1 MIKTKIG
8 ATTCKLVHANK
19 FYYVNFNKSAAADM
33 KREMKRVMSGAAATP
48 NEEKNT
54 EKQHVNNR
62 GTEESRKKSN
72 TSSTQL
78 GVTYCFTVMPLC
90 QLLINRAVGRR
101 LTTAWKL
108 ICWLFY
114 DKSIHQNRWKPK
126 MSLKKTTVKM
136 LEKIQNPKNVLKK
149 TKKHR
154 CQKVTDIDILCSD
167 IH

>member
-1 MIKTKIG
+1 M
-8 ATTCKLVHANK
+8 HANK

-33 KREMKRVMSGAAATP
+33 KREMKRVMSDAAATP

-62 GTEESRKKSN
+62 GTEESRKKSS

-101 LTTAWKL
+101 LTAAWKL
-108 ICWLFY
+108 ICWLLY
-114 DKSIHQNRWKPK
+114 DKAIHQNRWKPK
-126 MSLKKTTVKM
+126 MSFKKKTTTVKM
-136 LEKIQNPKNVLKK
+136 LEN
-149 TKKHR
+149 R
-154 CQKVTDIDILCSD
+154 S
-167 IH
+167 

>member
-33 KREMKRVMSGAAATP
+33 KREMKRVMSVGAAATP

-101 LTTAWKL
+101 LTAAWKL
-108 ICWLFY
+108 ICWFLY

-126 MSLKKTTVKM
+126 MSLKKTTTVKM
-136 LEKIQNPKNVLKK
+136 FEN
-149 TKKHR
+149 R
-154 CQKVTDIDILCSD
+154 S
-167 IH
+167 

>member
-1 MIKTKIG
+1 M
-8 ATTCKLVHANK
+8 HANK

-33 KREMKRVMSGAAATP
+33 KREMKRVMSDAAATP

-62 GTEESRKKSN
+62 GTEESRKKSS

-101 LTTAWKL
+101 LTAAWKL
-108 ICWLFY
+108 ICWFLY

-126 MSLKKTTVKM
+126 MSLKKTTTVKM
-136 LEKIQNPKNVLKK
+136 LEN
-149 TKKHR
+149 R
-154 CQKVTDIDILCSD
+154 S
-167 IH
+167 

>member
-33 KREMKRVMSGAAATP
+33 KREMKRVMSDAAATP

-72 TSSTQL
+72 ASSTQL

-90 QLLINRAVGRR
+90 QLLTNRAVGRH
-101 LTTAWKL
+101 LTAAWKL
-108 ICWLFY
+108 ICWFLY

-126 MSLKKTTVKM
+126 MSLKKTTTVKM
-136 LEKIQNPKNVLKK
+136 LEN
-149 TKKHR
+149 R
-154 CQKVTDIDILCSD
+154 S
-167 IH
+167 

>member
-90 QLLINRAVGRR
+90 QLLINRAVGRN
-101 LTTAWKL
+101 LTAAWKL
-108 ICWLFY
+108 ICWLLY
-114 DKSIHQNRWKPK
+114 DKAIHQNRWKLK
-126 MSLKKTTVKM
+126 MSLKKQQLSKC
-136 LEKIQNPKNVLKK
+136 LKIEV
-149 TKKHR
+149 R
-154 CQKVTDIDILCSD
+154 
-167 IH
+167 